1 MGGVVGLLTG
11 IGTLVGWAS
20 SASFRDSAAV
30 ALAAGGAIYLVG
42 GGAFLLFEAITG
54 GPRSDG
60 VSRRD
65 QVILAVLLMASSVFY
80 FVEGAWFIF
89 RVFGLGSL
97 VVAIWAV
104 GALNRHLKARHAA
117 SEKNCPDCAETIK
130 RDALVC
136 RHCGYRFNS
145 ASDAVAAPEP

>member
-1 MGGVVGLLTG
+1 MQRSPPADRAGKLASEPEAVRLDHPNQPSRSSPRSSITETQRHKRLYTRLLQSYPRRVSDQPIVKVVVTMGGVVGLLTG

-60 VSRRD
+60 VS
-65 QVILAVLLMASSVFY
+65 
-80 FVEGAWFIF
+80 
-89 RVFGLGSL
+89 
-97 VVAIWAV
+97 V
-104 GALNRHLKARHAA
+104 GTR
-117 SEKNCPDCAETIK
+117 
-130 RDALVC
+130 
-136 RHCGYRFNS
+136 
-145 ASDAVAAPEP
+145 